1 MIEFPFHKQDEHMQ
15 VFRNAWQLNLT
26 ELLTK
31 FILGEKIVLERG
43 NTVIKLSSFDLC
55 VFLGA
60 SSLAFKIMGV
70 GGS

>member
-43 NTVIKLSSFDLC
+43 NTVIKLCLLLAY
-55 VFLGA
+55 VF
-60 SSLAFKIMGV
+60 F
-70 GGS
+70 